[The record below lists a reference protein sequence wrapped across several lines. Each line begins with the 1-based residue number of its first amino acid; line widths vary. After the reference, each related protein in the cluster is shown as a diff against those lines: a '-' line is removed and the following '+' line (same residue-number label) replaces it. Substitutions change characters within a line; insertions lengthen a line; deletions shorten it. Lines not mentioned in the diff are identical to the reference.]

1 VTHQEFA
8 AILVAFIIGF
18 LLIGA
23 AFVLWG
29 GHDKRLDDHDGE
41 LAVLKAALNL
51 GGQPLAVTDPPVSV
65 DTKPQPKVD
74 VAGGLRTQVAA
85 AREANRPKPTPFP
98 RKQGRH
104 AA

>member
-1 VTHQEFA
+1 MTAPVVVGFVLALIIA
-8 AILVAFIIGF
+8 AVAFACWWSADTD
-18 LLIGA
+18 LRAHHERLE
-23 AFVLWG
+23 VL
-29 GHDKRLDDHDGE
+29 E
-41 LAVLKAALNL
+41 AALNL
-51 GGQPLAVTDPPVSV
+51 GGEPLAVSDPPVSV
-65 DTKPQPKVD
+65 DTEPMPAVD

>member
-1 VTHQEFA
+1 MTAPVVVGFVLA
-8 AILVAFIIGF
+8 LIIAVVAFVCWWSTDTD
-18 LLIGA
+18 LRDLK
-23 AFVLWG
+23 
-29 GHDKRLDDHDGE
+29 GHVADLMVWRADNFGP
-41 LAVLKAALNL
+41 
-51 GGQPLAVTDPPVSV
+51 QPLAVVYPPVSV
-65 DTKPQPKVD
+65 DTEPMPAVD